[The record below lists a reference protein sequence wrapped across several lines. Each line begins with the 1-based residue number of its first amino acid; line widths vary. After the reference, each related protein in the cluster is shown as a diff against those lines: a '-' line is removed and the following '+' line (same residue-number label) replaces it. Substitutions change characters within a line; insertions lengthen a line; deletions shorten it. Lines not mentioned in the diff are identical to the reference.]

1 MISFDGLYVYHCP
14 PSPSSRNRTINP
26 LRMNTAAAINT
37 VTAPG
42 IMGCHCSH
50 GLNVGISG
58 QQLVHQPISMQNMGH
73 CAHRLNV
80 GISGQQLVPIQHV
93 RHAGAVLQQQLVPM
107 QHVQY
112 IQQQPAMVV
121 GVNPCHQMLMQPG
134 MVMGSVVATP
144 VLTTPMTTTTMMP
157 AHYCQSSLAMVQMP
171 MSMVGVPQVV
181 SSVAVPVPGQVI
193 GEVTVVGV

>member
-1 MISFDGLYVYHCP
+1 M
-14 PSPSSRNRTINP
+14 NP
-26 LRMNTAAAINT
+26 LRTNT

-42 IMGCHCSH
+42 VMGCHCGH
-50 GLNVGISG
+50 GLNVGIPG
-58 QQLVHQPISMQNMGH
+58 QQLVHQSITMQHMGH

-93 RHAGAVLQQQLVPM
+93 RHTGAVLQQQLVPM

-112 IQQQPAMVV
+112 LQQQQPTVVV
-121 GVNPCHQMLMQPG
+121 GVNPCHQMQMVHMQPG
-134 MVMGSVVATP
+134 MVTGSVVAAP
-144 VLTTPMTTTTMMP
+144 MLTTTTTTTTMMP

-171 MSMVGVPQVV
+171 ISMVGVPQVV
-181 SSVAVPVPGQVI
+181 SSVAVPVPGQVL